1 MDCRNNIFNKKD
13 MIVDDIQ
20 IIILGAIKEIAEEKA
35 KVNNK
40 SLILYFIDK
49 LQIEKD
55 VVKQHLLRMALEE
68 VVFMTADDI

>member
-1 MDCRNNIFNKKD
+1 MDYRNNIFSKKN
-13 MIVDDIQ
+13 MIIDDIQ
-20 IIILGAIKEIAEEKA
+20 ILILGAIREIAEKNA

-55 VVKQHLLRMALEE
+55 VVKQHLFRMALEE

>member
-1 MDCRNNIFNKKD
+1 MDCRNNIFAEKNVIIND
-13 MIVDDIQ
+13 TQ
-20 IIILGAIKEIAEEKA
+20 ILILGAIKEITEGNT

-49 LQIEKD
+49 LQIERD
-55 VVKQHLLRMALEE
+55 VVKQHLFRMALEE